1 MQPNQLILA
10 SASPRRKLL
19 LSQMGLQ
26 FSVQVSSAQENDS
39 PDLDPSDLV
48 TNNAQIKAESVAK
61 DFPHALVLGSDTTV
75 SLNGK
80 IFAKPK
86 HRSEAATM
94 LMELSGQWHSVYTA
108 IALHWLEGDFR
119 KCSYAVSQVQ
129 FKVLSPEEIE
139 AYHEIVNPL
148 DKAGAYGIQEAAER
162 IVQAVHGS
170 KDTIMGL
177 PIDLLALELEKY
189 GFNAFYQKPI

>member
-26 FSVQVSSAQENDS
+26 FSVHVSSAQENDS
-39 PDLDPSDLV
+39 PDLDPVDLV
-48 TNNAQIKAESVAK
+48 SNNAQIKAESVAV

-75 SLNGK
+75 SMGGK

-86 HRSEAATM
+86 DRSEAAEM

-108 IALHWLEGDFR
+108 IAMCWRVGNFQ
-119 KCSYAVSQVQ
+119 KCCYAVSQVQ
-129 FKVLSPEEIE
+129 FKVLNSREIK

-148 DKAGAYGIQEAAER
+148 DKAGAYGIQEASER
-162 IVQAVHGS
+162 IVQAVRGS

-177 PIDLLALELEKY
+177 PTDLLALELDKY
-189 GFNAFYQKPI
+189 GFKAFYR